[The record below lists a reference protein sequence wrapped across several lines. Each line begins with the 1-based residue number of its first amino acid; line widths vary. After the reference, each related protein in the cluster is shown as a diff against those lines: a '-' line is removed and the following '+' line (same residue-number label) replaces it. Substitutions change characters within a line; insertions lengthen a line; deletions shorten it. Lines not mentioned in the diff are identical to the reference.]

1 MIKNKDKHPNHQK
14 QKPPTANAGKG
25 VGRQEF
31 LHIAQM
37 GL

>member
-25 VGRQEF
+25 VGRQES
-31 LHIAQM
+31 LHIAPV